1 MKVKCPGCAWQR
13 AISGWGQCVR
23 ENLSSRAEAGG
34 RRPRAVPRLRFGG
47 TSTCHPKRSERS
59 RGSPRAAKAGTRPLP
74 RNEIPTRGRP
84 GAVGVRQRNGIST
97 RGSRGRRIGAH
108 GNGIPTR
115 GTSWAPWV
123 AVEERYLDSWQAS
136 NATSQNTVPSRPAKG
151 LRRCHESEY
160 RSFSL
165 RRGVSRLPRVGIS
178 FLLIAR
184 GLVTLPRVVIP
195 FLLVLPKAP
204 APATS

>member
-1 MKVKCPGCAWQR
+1 MLGCARQR
-13 AISGWGQCVR
+13 AIF
-23 ENLSSRAEAGG
+23 
-34 RRPRAVPRLRFGG
+34 RPSPKGARHRAVPCLGSGG

-115 GTSWAPWV
+115 GTPWAPWV

-136 NATSQNTVPSRPAKG
+136 NATSRNTVP
-151 LRRCHESEY
+151 LRRAEGPRVCHESEY
-160 RSFSL
+160 GTRGAAASPRSCHESKYRSPPL
-165 RRGVSRLPRVGIS
+165 RAGRATQGGDGRERYVCQVRQPEPLCLPS
-178 FLLIAR
+178 
-184 GLVTLPRVVIP
+184 
-195 FLLVLPKAP
+195 
-204 APATS
+204 ATA